1 MDLNLMDSSVKKM
14 QVGRLARSYATGGR
28 LKSSWV
34 ALLLALNL
42 ALAACG
48 GGGSSSQ
55 KSNSQAAGNWQFTLT
70 SGQQAPSFA
79 GGLQGGFLQQSGSSI
94 SGQAVYTITLPSQNG
109 NPTCDSG
116 TATITGKISGQT
128 VTLTAVAGSVTYAL
142 TGTISSSGSGASTIS
157 GGTYTA
163 TPAQDSPCGTA
174 TDSGTLGGTS
184 VPPLTGA
191 FKGFFHS
198 VRNSTGFGNQDFP
211 LTGTLLQGENTGA
224 ASATVTGTLVFQDPK
239 TLVNDYPCLSTASV
253 TGTISGNTVLLQ
265 VYSGGGAS
273 VGQIGQ
279 TPGSQNPPTAVTYES
294 AQKGYIVH
302 NPKGA
307 VAGTN
312 GGGYLVTTKPC
323 SGGDSGN
330 ICLALNG
337 STSCDQ
343 PISFSPFALTFI
355 PHLLG
360 TASTSQTI
368 TLANTSSAQLT
379 GLSLKFTEH
388 DSAAF
393 YQSGGDFN
401 GTPNFSSQD
410 TCTPESGFT
419 LAPSGQEG
427 STCTIT
433 VNYTPQQSCSWLP
446 SPIGI
451 NLEGT
456 PPVQCPTSVGATL
469 TVTVPSGSV
478 DADNQFSVPIT
489 GLGLSAIVPSV
500 AELDFGA
507 QALGEASPPQSVTF
521 TNQSPNPIQILPAA
535 TPCAY
540 PTGFNTPA
548 LPRPPVD
555 SEGTALVSGIAVAAA
570 ASISGLNN
578 SGPIIN
584 DSSLNTVRYFCD
596 TDPPKSLGGSGS
608 PNFQISADSCSGQTL
623 QPSGQAGAS
632 CTVEITFVPQ
642 PATWKLAAIGL
653 TGLDDF
659 LELNTAWC
667 GDANH
672 PAEANCEIDSGRFPV
687 EIKTNSP
694 SSLRMTPAA
703 AIEFGTWPKGTSSD
717 PLIITLFNDPVDPA
731 SATINFVSKVVTGS
745 DYSETDNCPA
755 SLAPND
761 SCQISVIFTPK
772 VVGPDSGSITFTYNS
787 SAQSAVTQKI
797 FMRGMGQ

>member
-1 MDLNLMDSSVKKM
+1 MDLNVMDSSVEKI
-14 QVGRLARSYATGGR
+14 QVNRLASSYANDVRFRT
-28 LKSSWV
+28 LCV
-34 ALLLALNL
+34 ALLMTFAL

-48 GGGSSSQ
+48 GSGSGSPQ
-55 KSNSQAAGNWQFTLT
+55 SNSQAAGNWQFTLT
-70 SGQQAPSFA
+70 SGQQAPSFG
-79 GGLQGGFLQQSGSSI
+79 GGLQGGFLQQNGSSI
-94 SGQAVYTITLPSQNG
+94 SGQAVYTITLPAQNG

-116 TATITGKISGQT
+116 TATIAGKISGQT
-128 VTLTAVAGSVTYAL
+128 AALTAVAGSVTYAL
-142 TGTISSSGSGASTIS
+142 TGTISSSGSGPATIT

-163 TPAQDSPCGTA
+163 TPAPGSPCGTA
-174 TDSGTLGGTS
+174 SDTGTLAGTS

-198 VRNSTGFGNQDFP
+198 VRSSTGFGNQDFP

-253 TGTISGNTVLLQ
+253 TGTISGSTVLLQ
-265 VYSGGGAS
+265 IYSAGGTA

-279 TPGSQNPPTAVTYES
+279 TPGSPNPPTAVTYES
-294 AQKGYIVH
+294 AQKGYVVH

-307 VAGTN
+307 VAGSN

-330 ICLALNG
+330 LCLALNG

-355 PHLLG
+355 PKLLG
-360 TASTSQTI
+360 TASTPQTI
-368 TLANTSSAQLT
+368 TLANTSSAELT
-379 GLSLKFTEH
+379 GLSLKVTER

-401 GTPNFSSQD
+401 GVHSFSTQD
-410 TCTPESGFT
+410 TCTPESSFT
-419 LAPSGQEG
+419 LAPSGQQG

-433 VNYTPQQSCSWLP
+433 VAYTPQQSCSWLP
-446 SPIGI
+446 SPVGI

-456 PPVQCPTSVGATL
+456 APVQCPVSVGAIL
-469 TVTVPSGSV
+469 TVTVPSGSA
-478 DADNQFSVPIT
+478 DADNEFSVPIT
-489 GLGLSAIVPSV
+489 GLGLSAITPSV

-521 TNQSPNPIQILPAA
+521 TNQSPNPIQILPAVA
-535 TPCAY
+535 PCSY
-540 PTGFNTPA
+540 PTGFNTPP

-555 SEGTALVSGIAVAAA
+555 GEGSPLVSGIAVAAA

-632 CTVEITFVPQ
+632 CTVEVTFVPQ
-642 PATWKLAAIGL
+642 PATWKLAALGL

-687 EIKTNSP
+687 EIKTNPPSP
-694 SSLRMTPAA
+694 LRMTPAA

-717 PLIITLFNDPVDPA
+717 PLTITIFNDPVDPA
-731 SATINFVSKVVTGS
+731 SATVNFVSKIVSGS
-745 DYSETDNCPA
+745 DFAETDNCPA

-761 SCQISVIFTPK
+761 SCQVSVIFTPH
-772 VVGPDSGSITFTYNS
+772 VVGPDSGSITLTYNS
-787 SAQSAVTQKI
+787 STQSAVTQKI